1 MGKSLAPAKINLTL
15 HVTGQR
21 DDGYHRLDSLVM
33 FADKGD
39 KITVEAADE
48 MSLQVEGRMS
58 EGVPVDESN
67 LMVRAARLMD
77 APVAMRV
84 KKNLP
89 NAAGLGGGSSDAAAV
104 LKAISRMTGQPIP
117 ESAITLG
124 ADVPV
129 CLMGRAARMSGI
141 GDKLESVA
149 GMPMLNAVLVN
160 PGRPVPTKLVFER
173 LTCKENPPMPE
184 QLPTGLSAAEL
195 TQWLGSMRNDLEAP
209 AMKAEPVIAQVFE
222 TLSKTPG
229 CLLTRMSGSGGT
241 CFGIYKDRETANSA
255 AGRLKEQNPAWWVSA
270 VRLNS
275 SKT

>member
-1 MGKSLAPAKINLTL
+1 MA
-15 HVTGQR
+15 
-21 DDGYHRLDSLVM
+21 
-33 FADKGD
+33 
-39 KITVEAADE
+39 
-48 MSLQVEGRMS
+48 
-58 EGVPVDESN
+58 EGVPVDDSN
-67 LMVRAARLMD
+67 LMVRAAPVDGRAGGDARL
-77 APVAMRV
+77 

-89 NAAGLGGGSSDAAAV
+89 NAAGLGGGSSDAAAT
-104 LKAISRMTGQPIP
+104 LQAISRMTGQPIP

-195 TQWLGSMRNDLEAP
+195 TEWLGSMRNDLEAP

>member
-15 HVTGQR
+15 HVTGRR
-21 DDGYHRLDSLVM
+21 DDGYHLLDSLVM

-39 KITVEAADE
+39 KISVEAADE

-141 GDKLESVA
+141 GDKLESVS

-184 QLPTGLSAAEL
+184 ELPTGLSAAEL

-241 CFGIYKDRETANSA
+241 CLGIYKDRETANSA

>member
-141 GDKLESVA
+141 GDKLESVL

>member
-15 HVTGQR
+15 HVTGRR
-21 DDGYHRLDSLVM
+21 DDGYHLLDSLVM

-39 KITVEAADE
+39 KISVEAADE

-77 APVAMRV
+77 VPVAMRV

-141 GDKLESVA
+141 GDKLESVS

-173 LTCKENPPMPE
+173 LTCNENPPMPE
-184 QLPTGLSAAEL
+184 ELPTGLSAAEL

-241 CFGIYKDRETANSA
+241 CLGISKDRETANSA

>member
-15 HVTGQR
+15 HVTGRR
-21 DDGYHRLDSLVM
+21 DDGYHLLDSLVM

-39 KITVEAADE
+39 KISVEAADE
-48 MSLQVEGRMS
+48 MSLQVEGRMR

-184 QLPTGLSAAEL
+184 LLPTGLSAAEL

>member
-15 HVTGQR
+15 HVTGRR
-21 DDGYHRLDSLVM
+21 DDGYHLLDSLVM

-39 KITVEAADE
+39 KISVEAADE

-77 APVAMRV
+77 VPVAMRV

-141 GDKLESVA
+141 GDKLESVS

-184 QLPTGLSAAEL
+184 ELPTGLSAAEL

-241 CFGIYKDRETANSA
+241 CLGIYKDRETANSA

>member
-15 HVTGQR
+15 HVTGRR
-21 DDGYHRLDSLVM
+21 DDGYHLLDSLVM

-39 KITVEAADE
+39 KISVEAADE

-141 GDKLESVA
+141 GDKLESVS

-184 QLPTGLSAAEL
+184 ELPSGLSAAEL

-241 CFGIYKDRETANSA
+241 CLGIYKDRETANSA